1 MVPFALICFHI
12 RAGQERLREVFAES
26 AVPEEESGL
35 KSSSAVG
42 KPASGEGDWYPVSKS
57 VRDCDGSSETPE
69 NADLMA
75 MAECQQFTMDG
86 VMTRRS

>member
-12 RAGQERLREVFAES
+12 RAGQESLRETFPES
-26 AVPEEESGL
+26 AVSEEESGL
-35 KSSSAVG
+35 KSSSVG
-42 KPASGEGDWYPVSKS
+42 KRASGEGDSYPVSKS

-69 NADLMA
+69 KADLMA

-86 VMTRRS
+86 VTAPRS